1 MADYTNYCL
10 QDKNELK
17 ALGNAIRAKTGV
29 SDTLTVPQ
37 MTNAVNNIEAGV
49 VLTKPVID
57 DNTISLRWSIDP
69 NADALKIYHA
79 TDTGLVL
86 DKTATG
92 SYGSIRYGAT
102 AGDVEY
108 TILPRRYAARAVL
121 NNGMGT
127 DLSAFTSIQT
137 NSLAIKN
144 LSLHGKS
151 NGRGI
156 MVGLASTANLDQ
168 AYVDLSV
175 YYTPN
180 KGNSSSTTL
189 RCYFMGET
197 VEENG
202 DTVWAFGGTWDGY
215 CKITFNYIPSY
226 PLNDTGADGTFEGVS
241 YSSITYT
248 MGYTNFRNVYIEF
261 YKADGLYNFRSAWGD
276 LQDKARNIRVSIY
289 ADKSY
294 DYIGYNEHG
303 SGYNHYHGD
312 LERK

>member
-1 MADYTNYCL
+1 MADYTSYCL

-17 ALGNAIRAKTGV
+17 ALGNAIRAKAGI
-29 SDTLTVPQ
+29 SGTLTVPQ
-37 MTNAVNNIEAGV
+37 MTNAVRNIEAGV
-49 VLTKPVID
+49 VLAKPVID
-57 DNTISLRWSIDP
+57 YNVTALRWSIDP

-86 DKTATG
+86 DKTETG
-92 SYGSIRYGAT
+92 SYGQIRYGAT

-127 DLSAFTSIQT
+127 DLSAFTQIQT
-137 NSLAIKN
+137 NSLTIKN

-151 NGRGI
+151 DGRGI
-156 MVGLASTANLDQ
+156 MVGLASTADLDQ
-168 AYVDLSV
+168 AYVDLQMS
-175 YYTPN
+175 YIPSQGGAST
-180 KGNSSSTTL
+180 TTL
-189 RCYFMGET
+189 RCYFLGET

-202 DTVWAFGGTWDGY
+202 DTVWSFSGTWDGY

-226 PLNDTGADGTFEGVS
+226 PLNDTGADGTFTGVS
-241 YSSITYT
+241 YSSVSYT
-248 MGYTNFRNVYIEF
+248 MGYTVFRNVYIEF
-261 YKADGLYNFRSAWGD
+261 YKTDGDYRFYSAWGD
-276 LQDKARNIRVSIY
+276 LQDKPRTIEVGIY

-294 DYIGYNEHG
+294 DYIGYHG
-303 SGYNHYHGD
+303 ISNGQSHYYTN